1 MEIVFELPV
10 DLPRVRHSPSTQA
23 VYELLKTAIM
33 AGELAPNSKLPPTR
47 WAGRHFRLSRNTIV
61 SIYER
66 LASEGL
72 VVSRRGSGTYV
83 AAIRR
88 RSNPEPS
95 RKQSVD
101 AAAFV
106 RPEWRDGSI
115 RRNMWFHSEQ
125 SLRDPSPNQLE
136 LRPGL
141 VDLALFPFDEFRRCM
156 VKTLRR
162 MERSPPGPGCPQPYQ
177 GDFRLREAIADHV
190 ALMRSLVCEPDDIVV
205 TSGTQQ
211 AFDLVSRVFV
221 EPHRTLV
228 ALEDPCYPPLVATLK
243 AAGALICPV
252 PVDSEGIVV
261 EQIPSEAKLIFACP
275 SNQFPLGITM
285 SAKRRR
291 KLHEFARQRRAL
303 IVEDDYDGEFRTKG
317 EPLKAIYSQE
327 PTDLVFYIGSFS
339 KCMFPGMRLGY
350 VIAPRWA
357 IDPLVLAKNC
367 TDLHSSSVM
376 QAAAASFIS
385 EGHLSAHVAKM
396 RATYR
401 GRITAL
407 LEALWTKFG
416 ERLRPIAPNYG
427 THVSAEG
434 DPAVDWDAVAAKAQA
449 NGVQLHS
456 LSRYY
461 LGDGR
466 PGLLFA
472 VGTESEARLRLA
484 VERLASLVR

>member
-10 DLPRVRHSPSTQA
+10 DLPRIRHRPSAQA
-23 VYELLKTAIM
+23 VYGLLKSAIM

-47 WAGRHFRLSRNTIV
+47 WAGSHFRLSRNTIV
-61 SIYER
+61 AIYER

-83 AAIRR
+83 AAVRR
-88 RSNPEPS
+88 RSKPEQCG
-95 RKQSVD
+95 KQTLD
-101 AAAFV
+101 ARTFV
-106 RPEWRDGSI
+106 RPEWCDNLV
-115 RRNMWFHSEQ
+115 RRNMWFGAPDST
-125 SLRDPSPNQLE
+125 RSPPPEEIE

-162 MERSPPGPGCPQPYQ
+162 MERSPAGSGCPQPYQ

-190 ALMRSLVCEPDDIVV
+190 ALLRSLVCDPDDIVV

-211 AFDLVSRVFV
+211 AFDLVARVFV

-252 PVDSEGIVV
+252 PVDSEGIIV
-261 EQIPSEAKLIFACP
+261 EQIPSDAKLIFACP

-285 SAKRRR
+285 SEKRRR
-291 KLHEFARQRRAL
+291 ELHEFSRKRHAL
-303 IVEDDYDGEFRTKG
+303 IIEDDYDGEFRTKG
-317 EPLKAIYSQE
+317 EPLRAIYSQE
-327 PTDLVFYIGSFS
+327 PADLAFYIGSFS
-339 KCMFPGMRLGY
+339 KCMFPGVRLGY

-357 IDPLVLAKNC
+357 IEPLCLAKNC
-367 TDLHSSSVM
+367 TDWHSSSVM
-376 QAAAASFIS
+376 QAATASFIS
-385 EGHLSAHVAKM
+385 DGHLSAHVAKM
-396 RATYR
+396 RTTYR
-401 GRITAL
+401 NRIAAL
-407 LEALWTKFG
+407 LDALSEKFDG
-416 ERLRPIAPNYG
+416 LLRPIAPNYG
-427 THVSAEG
+427 THVSAAG
-434 DPAVDWDAVAAKAQA
+434 DPAVNWDAVAARAQA

-456 LSRYY
+456 LSRYHF
-461 LGDGR
+461 DEGR

-472 VGTESEARLRLA
+472 VGAESEARLRLA
-484 VERLASLVR
+484 VDRLSSLPR